1 MRSLVSLVL
10 IISLTGP
17 AFAATDP
24 AKAVPKA
31 GDGWIAFEFPAL
43 EGTRSP
49 CCWKGHLH
57 IGGELGCSLEQD
69 RYSYGTRS
77 NAPLED
83 TIVAYTRVEAGEV
96 TKLKV
101 VGRQCPMDT
110 GGQAVSR
117 VPDTGD
123 KDMLN
128 WLDSLAR
135 NGSEDEVSHPALW
148 AMALHASSAA
158 SDRLYDLASE
168 QNGDMAKESI
178 FWLGEARGQAGYEA
192 LEDLL
197 NELPTGDTRRQI
209 NFALSQADSD
219 DAAAL
224 LADIA
229 RNDRD
234 PEQRADALFWMAQEY
249 PEEAQELILD
259 VIENEDDREI
269 LEKAVFA
276 LSQLPPDIA
285 GPKLLELA
293 QDKSM
298 PREARRQALFWLA
311 HEGDEES
318 VIALT
323 ELLTR

>member
-24 AKAVPKA
+24 AKAVRKA

-135 NGSEDEVSHPALW
+135 NDSEDEVSHPALW

-197 NELPTGDTRRQI
+197 DELPTGDTRRQI

-219 DAAAL
+219 DASAL

-234 PEQRADALFWMAQEY
+234 PEQRGDALFWLAQEY
-249 PEEAQELILD
+249 PEQAEPLIRD
-259 VIENEDDREI
+259 IIETERDSDL
-269 LEKAVFA
+269 LERAVFA
-276 LSQLPPDIA
+276 LSQLPEDIA
-285 GPKLLELA
+285 GPALMAVLKDSDA
-293 QDKSM
+293 
-298 PREARRQALFWLA
+298 PREARRQALFWLV

-318 VIALT
+318 VTALT

>member
-24 AKAVPKA
+24 AKAVRKA

-148 AMALHASSAA
+148 AMALHANGAA

-234 PEQRADALFWMAQEY
+234 PEQRGDALFWMAQEY

-259 VIENEDDREI
+259 VIDDEDDRET

-323 ELLTR
+323 EMLTR